1 MLPCAQSRPLTK
13 GPVTNTAFFR
23 DFAYVFVAAVAGGLI
38 ARRLRQPLILGYV
51 LGGIFI
57 GPFTPGPTITDV
69 HALELL
75 AELGV
80 ILLMYSIGIEFS
92 IRDLLRVRWVALIGG
107 PLGII
112 VSILLTLAIRN
123 LLGWSIPQAI
133 TIGAV
138 ISVASTMVLSRLL
151 IDRGELHSQHGRVM
165 IAITLVEDLAVVI
178 LTVLLPN
185 LSSIAGGEFFQ
196 VMQGVGKSLLLLVPV
211 AFAAAKLV
219 PPLMNRVARTQS
231 DELYLLVALALGFAT
246 AAIAQAV
253 GLSLALGAF
262 LAGVVISESEHS
274 HQTLAQLLP
283 FRDAFVALFFVTMGA
298 LIDPKGLV
306 SSPLLVGTMIFL
318 VVVGKFV
325 VWALVVRLFRYSIWT
340 AILVGV
346 GLTQIG
352 EFSFILVQVARSAGI
367 VGADVYNATLAVS
380 LVTILLNAFLIRTV
394 PNLLAK
400 KRLAAVAP
408 ALETGNAA
416 PAVMLCGYGRVG
428 SVVGASLDAFDVPY
442 SVIEMNPDLVAE
454 LRRRGTP
461 AIFGDASNRSILN
474 EAHGGEVS
482 LAVVTSP
489 HRDRTVLIVEGIRAS
504 NPACKILARAEHR
517 ADEEAIR
524 SAGADDVIQPESEA
538 AATLVRRALDYLN
551 VPQDRTSAYLDS
563 VRSAISTVL
572 ETTSATHVPAIR
584 DLEVRAP
591 QLEGMSL
598 NEARIREQFGVTVL
612 AIEHDSR
619 TEFNPSAASRLKVG
633 DKLRVIG
640 MREQIDSLGEM
651 LDPSS
656 ASRQFN

>member
-1 MLPCAQSRPLTK
+1 
-13 GPVTNTAFFR
+13 VTDTAFFR
-23 DFAYVFVAAVAGGLI
+23 DFAYVFVAALAGGLI
-38 ARRLRQPLILGYV
+38 ARKLRQPLILGYV

-57 GPFTPGPTITDV
+57 GPFTPGPSITDV

-185 LSSIAGGEFFQ
+185 LTSIAGGEFFQ

-219 PPLMNRVARTQS
+219 PPLMNRVARTRS

-262 LAGVVISESEHS
+262 LAGVVVSESEHS

-298 LIDPKGLV
+298 LIDPRGLV
-306 SSPLLVGTMIFL
+306 SNPLLVGTMIFL

-325 VWALVVRLFRYSIWT
+325 VWTLVVRVFRYSIWT
-340 AILVGV
+340 AMLVGV

-400 KRLAAVAP
+400 KRLAAVPP
-408 ALETGNAA
+408 ALDHAA
-416 PAVMLCGYGRVG
+416 PAVMLCGFGRVG

-461 AIFGDASNRSILN
+461 AMFGDASNRAILN
-474 EAHGGEVS
+474 EARVREVS

-504 NPACKILARAEHR
+504 NPGCKIIARAEHR

-538 AATLVRRALDYLN
+538 AATLVRRALDYLE

-591 QLEGMSL
+591 QLEGVSL
-598 NEARIREQFGVTVL
+598 NDARIRDQFGVTVL
-612 AIEHDSR
+612 AIEHDSK
-619 TEFNPSAASRLKVG
+619 TEFNPSAASRIRVG
-633 DKLRVIG
+633 DKLRVMG
-640 MREQIDSLGEM
+640 LREQIDSLGEM
-651 LDPSS
+651 LDPA
-656 ASRQFN
+656 ASHQSD